1 MKKRRLNADDRPAQQ
16 FHALR
21 QLRSLTD
28 TERRE
33 VVGLLNENGHGE
45 RTCTASEVWQTVGRY
60 TGCTPAD
67 GGWSYDSGT
76 SIIPASSSASESG

>member
-33 VVGLLNENGHGE
+33 VVGLFNENGHGK
-45 RTCTASEVWQTVGRY
+45 RTCSRMPQKYGKLLDGIRDVQLPTV
-60 TGCTPAD
+60 D
-67 GGWSYDSGT
+67 GAM
-76 SIIPASSSASESG
+76 IPAPALSLPVLVQSG